1 MEEVI
6 YLKTVTKM
14 NNVKWR
20 EFDFIEIF
28 DIYGGFY
35 NKKPK
40 QELDG
45 DIPFIGAT
53 DSNNGITEFYTYKN
67 IVKSSKTGNGKNDEI
82 NKKLFEGNCICVT
95 NNGSVGYAYYQP
107 IKFTCSHDVNPLYLK
122 NFTLNKNL
130 ALFLI
135 SAIEKQRVCFEYSR
149 KWRPKRMIK
158 SKIMLPIDEK
168 GNPDYVYMTNYIS
181 DIVRKELDTYEKY
194 CLKEL
199 NLLSYKPIEALNEKK
214 WKSFLLISDELF
226 KIEEVYTLKST
237 SITNNFD
244 EYDVVGATSKNN
256 GNVGFLGEKYYSLI
270 NSGNCICLIK
280 TGEGSVG
287 EAVYKS
293 NNFIASNNISVIR
306 CSNLNKYNGLFITNQ
321 INKQA
326 SRYSYGYI
334 RNNERI
340 KMEKIMLPVNE
351 CDEPDFSYMEQY
363 VKNEMIILYKTF
375 LELIKI

>member
-1 MEEVI
+1 
-6 YLKTVTKM
+6 M